1 MNTIKHIPIA
11 YATAND
17 YEYTVVSMLS
27 ILENSKE
34 NEIYDFYSLGMGDP
48 IPVSGSHG
56 IGIGDLLDEIIKN
69 LDFTEEEFDIFAESY
84 LLKPFKTEQMN
95 LILEKYPAG

>member
-34 NEIYDFYSLGMGDP
+34 NEIYDFYILIDNDFL
-48 IPVSGSHG
+48 HNNK
-56 IGIGDLLDEIIKN
+56 IIENK
-69 LDFTEEEFDIFAESY
+69 
-84 LLKPFKTEQMN
+84 LLK
-95 LILEKYPAG
+95 I